1 MWRNISFATW
11 RNVAGLSRTKVNVE
25 GKLHISSGY
34 LDINARAATSKDF
47 NPQSFAAD
55 VGFQSVFKINLGNKS
70 TQTV

>member
-34 LDINARAATSKDF
+34 LDINARAATSKDC
-47 NPQSFAAD
+47 NPKALQR
-55 VGFQSVFKINLGNKS
+55 FQNQFGQQVDPNSMRAS
-70 TQTV
+70 RE